1 MGEASIVIVT
11 VYPRIKLDPGNS
23 KEVVGEGLSGVGGR
37 KKESGLEPGILRVR
51 GRVHME
57 GSAPWV
63 GWELGA

>member
-23 KEVVGEGLSGVGGR
+23 KEVVGRGFRGRGR